1 MDTEPGHRSAPAPH
15 PAGETQPQRHGRVG
29 WKPLLVIGLL
39 VAGLVAWGLSHRKA
53 HAAVEKEGPVTVGVA
68 RVTRED
74 LFNEINI
81 PAEFRPYEEVE
92 LHAKVSGYV
101 SQMKVDFGDK
111 VKAGQLLAALEV
123 PELLDQLTNAQAMVK
138 KAEADCT
145 NASQIYDRM
154 FGVHQQNSNLV
165 AQQEVDTAQ
174 AKYLSAVAALAA
186 AKSDVEKYQT
196 MADYTKIT
204 APFDGVVTRRYA
216 DPGALIQA
224 GTTSDT
230 QSLPLVRISDNY
242 LQRLDFFVSVQYVK
256 DIHVGD
262 LVEVKVDSL
271 QGRKFTGKV
280 TRFSDKVDL
289 DTRTMPTEIEVTNA
303 DLEIVPGMYASVVL
317 KVQRRPG
324 VLAVPAQAISGGAVP
339 TVYVVNDQHEIESRP
354 VTLGLETPDKFE
366 VLSGLKEGEWVMIGT
381 RSFVH
386 PGQKVETKAVSQLS
400 ME

>member
-1 MDTEPGHRSAPAPH
+1 MDTEPGHAPTPAPDR
-15 PAGETQPQRHGRVG
+15 AQETKSEPRGRMG
-29 WKPLLVIGLL
+29 WMPWLLIGL
-39 VAGLVAWGLSHRKA
+39 VVVGLVVWGLSHGKA
-53 HAAVEKEGPVTVGVA
+53 RAAGDGDAPVTVGVV
-68 RVTRED
+68 RVDRED
-74 LFNEINI
+74 LFNELEI

-101 SQMKVDFGDK
+101 SQMNVDFGDK
-111 VKAGQLLAALEV
+111 VKAGQLLATLEV
-123 PELLDQLTNAQAMVK
+123 PEILDQLTNAQAMVK

-145 NASQIYDRM
+145 NANQIYDRM
-154 FGVHQQNSNLV
+154 FSVRQQNTNLV
-165 AQQEVDTAQ
+165 AQQEVDNAQ
-174 AKYLSAVAALAA
+174 AKYLSAAAALAA
-186 AKSDVEKYQT
+186 ARSDMEKYQT
-196 MADYTKIT
+196 MVDYTKIT

-230 QSLPLVRISDNY
+230 QAMPLVRISDNY

-280 TRFSDKVDL
+280 TRFSDKVDM

-324 VLAVPAQAISGGAVP
+324 VLAVPAQAVNGTVDP
-339 TVYVVNDQHEIESRP
+339 TVYVVNDQHEIESRS
-354 VTLGLETPDKFE
+354 VMLGLETADKFE
-366 VLSGLKEGEWVMIGT
+366 VVSGLKEGESVMIGT
-381 RSFVH
+381 RSFVR
-386 PGQKVETKAVSQLS
+386 PGQKVETKTVTQLS

>member
-1 MDTEPGHRSAPAPH
+1 MDTETGHTTPAPD
-15 PAGETQPQRHGRVG
+15 PAAEAKPKHRRRLG
-29 WKPLLVIGLL
+29 WTSWLLIAL
-39 VAGLVAWGLSHRKA
+39 VLAGLIAWGLSHGKVR
-53 HAAVEKEGPVTVGVA
+53 AAAGTEGPVTVAVA
-68 RVTRED
+68 RVARED
-74 LFNEINI
+74 LYNELEI

-92 LHAKVSGYV
+92 LHAKLSGYV
-101 SQMKVDFGDK
+101 NEMKVDFGDK
-111 VKAGQLLAALEV
+111 VKAGQLLATLEV
-123 PELLDQLTNAQAMVK
+123 PELLDQLTNAQAMVT
-138 KAEADCT
+138 KASADCT
-145 NASQIYDRM
+145 NANQIYDRM
-154 FGVHQQNSNLV
+154 FSVRQRNTNLV

-174 AKYLSAVAALAA
+174 AKYLSAAAALAG
-186 AKSDVEKYQT
+186 AKSDMEKYQT
-196 MADYTKIT
+196 MVDYTKIT

-224 GTTSDT
+224 GATSDT
-230 QSLPLVRISDNY
+230 QSMPLVRISDNY
-242 LQRLDFFVSVQYVK
+242 RQRLDFFVSVQYVK

-271 QGRKFTGKV
+271 QGREFTGKV
-280 TRFSDKVDL
+280 TRFSDKVDP

-317 KVQRRPG
+317 KVQKRSG
-324 VLAVPAQAISGGAVP
+324 VLAVPAQAISGSAAP

-366 VLSGLKEGEWVMIGT
+366 VVSGLKEGEWVVIGT

-386 PGQKVETKAVSQLS
+386 PGEKVETKAASDLS

>member
-1 MDTEPGHRSAPAPH
+1 MDTESGPAPT
-15 PAGETQPQRHGRVG
+15 PVPVSAGASDPKQRSCRN

-39 VAGLVAWGLSHRKA
+39 VAGLVAWGLSHGKA
-53 HAAVEKEGPVTVGVA
+53 HAAVETEGPVTVGVVRIA
-68 RVTRED
+68 RED

-101 SQMKVDFGDK
+101 SRMNVDFGDK
-111 VKAGQLLAALEV
+111 VKAGQLLATLEV

-145 NASQIYDRM
+145 NANQIYDRM

-174 AKYLSAVAALAA
+174 SKYLSAAAALAA

-196 MADYTKIT
+196 MAEYTKIT

-262 LVEVKVDSL
+262 WVEVKVDSL
-271 QGRKFTGKV
+271 PGRTFTGKV
-280 TRFSDKVDL
+280 TRFSDKVDM

-303 DLEIVPGMYASVVL
+303 DLEIVPGMYASVIL

-324 VLAVPAQAISGGAVP
+324 VLAVPMQAVSGEATP
-339 TVYVVNDQHEIESRP
+339 TVYLVNNQHEIESRP

-366 VLSGLKEGEWVMIGT
+366 VVSGLKEGEWVMIGT

-386 PGQKVETKAVSQLS
+386 PGQKVETKAVSDLT